1 MRLRPPSALLSHA
14 AGGCLLSSA
23 LVEPST
29 ESVARRPNTVPL
41 ARGAAG
47 SRLQDDRR
55 ASLATFAR
63 TNASA
68 PTAGVRREN
77 DRAREYAAELERVLT
92 ENNQAT
98 RSLSCGSLGLPKPE
112 SPKSAEGSEVRD
124 LDEQNEL
131 FQKTAADASRML
143 EGIARSVR
151 LEHLSEGN
159 QESKLKAEREEERRQ
174 QALEERRAR
183 QRERQA
189 RDPRRKVALKVEN
202 RRRFGRTDS
211 SGGLCGSSVP
221 MCEVT
226 VCGEGGHETVG
237 MVDVAGLRSRCQR
250 LNNTGS
256 KSASTV
262 DLLLQDQRQRE
273 LQKPNRKT
281 PGLQSCA
288 SAPMMCELR
297 SIRRNL
303 KR

>member
-1 MRLRPPSALLSHA
+1 M
-14 AGGCLLSSA
+14 LSSA
-23 LVEPST
+23 FVVEPSA

-47 SRLQDDRR
+47 SWLQDDRP

-63 TNASA
+63 TNVSA

-77 DRAREYAAELERVLT
+77 DRAREYAAEIERVLT
-92 ENNQAT
+92 GDKQAT
-98 RSLSCGSLGLPKPE
+98 RSFSYGSLGLPKPE

-124 LDEQNEL
+124 LDEQDAL
-131 FQKTAADASRML
+131 FQRTAADASRML

-151 LEHLSEGN
+151 LEHLSEGQ
-159 QESKLKAEREEERRQ
+159 QENKLKAEKEEERRQ

-221 MCEVT
+221 MCEVS
-226 VCGEGGHETVG
+226 VGGKGGHETVG
-237 MVDVAGLRSRCQR
+237 LVDVAGLRSRCQR
-250 LNNTGS
+250 LDSGS
-256 KSASTV
+256 QKASTV

-273 LQKPNRKT
+273 LQNLSRKT

-288 SAPMMCELR
+288 SAPIMCELR
-297 SIRRNL
+297 AIRRNL